1 MDIPIPTLLLA
12 LSILAVWL
20 PSFSGIRLW
29 VPIFMGAAGAG
40 LYQHVLE
47 PIGVLAIIAAWL
59 LAWLTQTG
67 APHSG
72 RRRVCT
78 LALVLSLVALGSH
91 WLPGFADTVVVP
103 QTRVSPGGGEFH
115 ITMHFDVGVATL
127 VMLVTFAP
135 RLGGRLLTPVSSPPP
150 SQRTTALPEWFQL
163 TAFSAAISCAVV
175 GIAWTF
181 GYVHPNPK
189 LPVISGIYFIRTL
202 IWTAIL
208 ESCFFQSVLQDS
220 LARLK
225 MFHASNA
232 APLIIVA
239 IIFGWLH
246 DRHFGMYFWLASLAG
261 TGYGFSY
268 LRWRTIEA
276 PVIVHTCL
284 DCVHF
289 FFFSYPFLK
298 PTIS

>member
-59 LAWLTQTG
+59 LARMTQTG

-103 QTRVSPGGGEFH
+103 QTPWRSYFLTHLCSYKPDPEGAQLFADLMCCGVGFL
-115 ITMHFDVGVATL
+115 DVL
-127 VMLVTFAP
+127 F
-135 RLGGRLLTPVSSPPP
+135 
-150 SQRTTALPEWFQL
+150 
-163 TAFSAAISCAVV
+163 
-175 GIAWTF
+175 
-181 GYVHPNPK
+181 
-189 LPVISGIYFIRTL
+189 
-202 IWTAIL
+202 
-208 ESCFFQSVLQDS
+208 
-220 LARLK
+220 
-225 MFHASNA
+225 
-232 APLIIVA
+232 
-239 IIFGWLH
+239 
-246 DRHFGMYFWLASLAG
+246 
-261 TGYGFSY
+261 
-268 LRWRTIEA
+268 
-276 PVIVHTCL
+276 
-284 DCVHF
+284 
-289 FFFSYPFLK
+289 
-298 PTIS
+298 

>member
-1 MDIPIPTLLLA
+1 MGKPRTASAAVHRLA
-12 LSILAVWL
+12 LWAGDLST
-20 PSFSGIRLW
+20 
-29 VPIFMGAAGAG
+29 AGATAHP
-40 LYQHVLE
+40 LK
-47 PIGVLAIIAAWL
+47 
-59 LAWLTQTG
+59 TQWVN
-67 APHSG
+67 SG
-72 RRRVCT
+72 EQGWVNSRERQ
-78 LALVLSLVALGSH
+78 S
-91 WLPGFADTVVVP
+91 